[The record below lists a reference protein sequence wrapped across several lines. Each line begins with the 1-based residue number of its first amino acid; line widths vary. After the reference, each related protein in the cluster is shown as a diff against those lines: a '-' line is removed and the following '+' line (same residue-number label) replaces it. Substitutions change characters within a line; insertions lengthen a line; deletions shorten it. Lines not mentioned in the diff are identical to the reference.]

1 MATTRRRAVV
11 TGGGRG
17 IGRAVALALASAGHH
32 VTVLGRNATTLS
44 ETAALAGGDA
54 RVVDV
59 TDAAALIAVLTALG
73 PTDILVSNAGAAES
87 APFLK
92 SDDALFQRMMAV
104 NFDSVVTA
112 SRAVLPGMIDR
123 GFGRIV
129 SVASLAGVK
138 GYPYVT
144 AYTAAK
150 HAVVGFTRALALEVA
165 RKGVTV
171 NAVCPGYVDTDLMTA
186 NIDRVMAKTGRSH
199 AEALAEFT
207 RANPQDR
214 LIAPEEVAD
223 TVRWL
228 CGDAAGA
235 INGQAIAVSGGE
247 A

>member
-1 MATTRRRAVV
+1 
-11 TGGGRG
+11 
-17 IGRAVALALASAGHH
+17 
-32 VTVLGRNATTLS
+32 
-44 ETAALAGGDA
+44 
-54 RVVDV
+54 
-59 TDAAALIAVLTALG
+59 
-73 PTDILVSNAGAAES
+73 VSNAGAAES
-87 APFLK
+87 APFVK
-92 SDDALFQRMMAV
+92 SDAALFQRMMAV

-123 GFGRIV
+123 GFGRLV

-165 RKGVTV
+165 RKGITV

-186 NIDRVMAKTGRSH
+186 NIDRVMARTGRSP

-207 RANPQDR
+207 RANPQGR

-223 TVRWL
+223 TVLWL

-235 INGQAIAVSGGE
+235 VNGQAIAVSGGE